1 MGCISSV
8 LCYVYND
15 ICNLLY
21 LIIQSAFEEIDRKL
35 QDARGK
41 ISQKGT
47 STSFALIIDG
57 NALTHALTGSLKNS
71 FLDLAVNCA
80 SVLCCRV
87 SPKQKALVSNKLIH
101 LFDYSL
107 ISLCRHFI
115 YP

>member
-1 MGCISSV
+1 MLCIPGCK
-8 LCYVYND
+8 
-15 ICNLLY
+15 LLY
-21 LIIQSAFEEIDRKL
+21 LIIQSPYEEIDRKL

-41 ISQKGT
+41 ISEKGT

-87 SPKQKALVSNKLIH
+87 SPKQKALVSNKLMH
-101 LFDYSL
+101 LFDYFL
-107 ISLCRHFI
+107 TCLCMHLI